1 MARLTIRID
10 LGDGAALGPGKAR
23 LLELIDAEG
32 SIRRAAAAM
41 GMSYRRAWLLV
52 QEIEAVMGAPA
63 TAAATGGVKGGG
75 TSLTETGRA
84 VVARYRAI
92 ETIASQSANAEIRA
106 LARMAKP
113 AVARSSTKRKNRL
126 GVTRRK

>member
-10 LGDGAALGPGKAR
+10 LNDEAALGPGKAR
-23 LLELIDAEG
+23 LLELIDSEG

-52 QEIEAVMGAPA
+52 QEIEAVMGSPV
-63 TAAATGGVKGGG
+63 TAAATGGAKGGG

-84 VVARYRAI
+84 VIDRYRAI
-92 ETIASQSANAEIRA
+92 EKIASRSAASQMRA
-106 LARMAKP
+106 LAQM
-113 AVARSSTKRKNRL
+113 ARSSVSSAPAKRKS